1 MKQNNKW
8 NELTMQQR
16 ADLMKLYVANGYT
29 NLDSIRKH
37 YNTFNEGGPA
47 ETQTEEKSGWQ
58 KAKEVAYD
66 VLEFVDPTG
75 VSSYATS
82 EGDLRQAIEGYKKG
96 TASLGDI
103 GIEAVGAL
111 PLIGKLG
118 KGIKLAKGVDKLNYF
133 VKAVDRANKVAK
145 RIDTF
150 QEAIPGVRKVATAV
164 QGKTGAI
171 TNHLANLI
179 DLSTD
184 SRRYINYGIDAF
196 NNLNTGKDI
205 VDIFKPN
212 PYNYPIS
219 RSNYVEKQPIL
230 VRSENINIP
239 NLRQGQIDTIN
250 TVYNHFIDRGLS
262 PRNAAAIMGSIMQES
277 SFNPYVIQGNG
288 DNAKGLFQMHG
299 ERLKDYQKYLEE
311 NNLKDDMIPQLNYM
325 VDLING
331 KRGDYYIEGLNSLNS
346 RIDAL
351 QSKSKRTRYE
361 DRELNEKLAYREK
374 IYGERIKNNTLYPIA
389 DLTNALSNKD
399 YDLNYITDLF
409 TNTIE
414 RPGKP
419 HYENRRAYAK
429 AFLEHFYGIP
439 ENEANKYDD
448 GGPIDNDLYYSN
460 IDPVEVTTAK
470 RKVNIPEDPLSKEGR
485 KQAQFYLNRIK
496 SGDMTFEGVPESYKK
511 VVNNYITGDKLV
523 YKGRE
528 NSQYKGLNQMMQ
540 NLILGGPA
548 GLVLDTA
555 FKGIGSIYNGYN
567 VFDPE
572 HPGLF
577 TKEYSDKHP
586 YLTTAVNMAAA
597 LPFGAW
603 DTYMASNMDDFN
615 DLSSVN
621 RRSPGGNRPTKKQA
635 RQQINNLENSME
647 DLKAE
652 EKHVQSDGFVRML
665 KDQIAMRDYGMSY
678 SQLSDHIRKYIDS
691 MHKTMQKV
699 RTRYSIQSMPVMHT
713 YKRENLPIYK
723 VLANHEGVTDQP
735 KNVYALLG
743 TSYIKDDIGN
753 LQVYK
758 DSNGITHVSSNGMSE
773 AIPTG
778 LTVTDLESGITIPNT
793 LLTRAGKNTS
803 SGIVTKKGKNYK
815 FIPDNITEYPN
826 NNYVNLPQKALDNI
840 SSRKAE
846 TINAIDRGEGLL
858 PEGSFKVYGSS
869 ELSSKNYLPHL
880 SDDVDLIM
888 TVDQAN
894 KLKAIHN
901 TGTRMAPDGFKLFTG
916 NKKLDGSKGI
926 DITYIDKD
934 PNTGLAKG
942 EIARQLFYKEFPE
955 EYWEQARKEA
965 LGLGEFQI
973 TKTPDELLE
982 AFDSTV
988 DTMLD
993 VFTGKNEKFKTRVP
1007 VLMEQAD
1014 VKDLQSTLSR
1024 KGRMFFGERYKPIMR
1039 NLDSET
1045 PLVNTSNVEDNLA
1058 ALEAMG
1064 YTGVNLNKLASD
1076 PQRMQLVM
1084 EDFYQTMT
1092 GLGRGVSDVKGDD
1105 VFNSLSQHRQG
1116 GGNARGAGLNNVLLG
1131 NSGYGDTYGLNQIDL
1146 SSYMKGKSASQVV
1159 NFFNTLTDL
1168 NTKLP
1173 KTIIDKINSVLPE
1186 KLKISDNATTG
1197 EFNFT
1202 MSRVYEQSK
1211 EIFDAVQEAISKQKD
1226 FPIPYVGTE
1235 NINKHDSFIGSIIP
1249 LDRKDKLN
1257 VFIQN
1262 SKTAYNSK
1270 DLDDLY
1276 LRASRNRTT
1285 EGLASTRI
1293 THSSIDKA
1301 TIWRTKNK
1309 LRGEELRRNE
1319 YVDYLDRKTSKAED
1333 LLMEKVDTENNKEYN
1348 IRKEVSDIITD
1359 KRRALHSKYKNLK
1372 TKKEYL
1378 EEYVIDKE
1386 YLESSITEP
1395 LKVIMGLIASTG
1407 GGGLLMKSL
1416 LEDKIKPSSQ
1426 YLEWERKQKERE
1438 SLNTKYQED
1447 NKKKYYK

>member
-1 MKQNNKW
+1 
-8 NELTMQQR
+8 
-16 ADLMKLYVANGYT
+16 
-29 NLDSIRKH
+29 
-37 YNTFNEGGPA
+37 
-47 ETQTEEKSGWQ
+47 
-58 KAKEVAYD
+58 
-66 VLEFVDPTG
+66 
-75 VSSYATS
+75 
-82 EGDLRQAIEGYKKG
+82 
-96 TASLGDI
+96 
-103 GIEAVGAL
+103 
-111 PLIGKLG
+111 
-118 KGIKLAKGVDKLNYF
+118 
-133 VKAVDRANKVAK
+133 
-145 RIDTF
+145 
-150 QEAIPGVRKVATAV
+150 
-164 QGKTGAI
+164 
-171 TNHLANLI
+171 
-179 DLSTD
+179 
-184 SRRYINYGIDAF
+184 
-196 NNLNTGKDI
+196 
-205 VDIFKPN
+205 
-212 PYNYPIS
+212 
-219 RSNYVEKQPIL
+219 
-230 VRSENINIP
+230 
-239 NLRQGQIDTIN
+239 
-250 TVYNHFIDRGLS
+250 
-262 PRNAAAIMGSIMQES
+262 
-277 SFNPYVIQGNG
+277 
-288 DNAKGLFQMHG
+288 
-299 ERLKDYQKYLEE
+299 
-311 NNLKDDMIPQLNYM
+311 
-325 VDLING
+325 
-331 KRGDYYIEGLNSLNS
+331 
-346 RIDAL
+346 
-351 QSKSKRTRYE
+351 
-361 DRELNEKLAYREK
+361 
-374 IYGERIKNNTLYPIA
+374 
-389 DLTNALSNKD
+389 
-399 YDLNYITDLF
+399 
-409 TNTIE
+409 
-414 RPGKP
+414 
-419 HYENRRAYAK
+419 
-429 AFLEHFYGIP
+429 
-439 ENEANKYDD
+439 
-448 GGPIDNDLYYSN
+448 
-460 IDPVEVTTAK
+460 
-470 RKVNIPEDPLSKEGR
+470 
-485 KQAQFYLNRIK
+485 
-496 SGDMTFEGVPESYKK
+496 MTFEGVPESYKK

-523 YKGRE
+523 HKSRE

-540 NLILGGPA
+540 NLILGGPI

-603 DTYMASNMDDFN
+603 DTYMASNIDDFN

-652 EKHVQSDGFVRML
+652 EKHVHSEGYEMML
-665 KDQIAMRDYGMSY
+665 KNQLAMRDYGMSY
-678 SQLSDHIRKYIDS
+678 SALSDHIRKYIDS
-691 MHKTMQKV
+691 MYKTMQKV
-699 RTRYSIQSMPVMHT
+699 RTRYGIQSMPVMHT

-723 VLANHEGVTDQP
+723 VLANHESVTDQP
-735 KNVYALLG
+735 KSVYALLG

-758 DSNGITHVSSNGMSE
+758 DSNGVIHVSNNGMSE
-773 AIPTG
+773 NIPAG
-778 LTVTDLESGITIPNT
+778 LTTTDLESGITIPNT
-793 LLTRAGKNTS
+793 LLTRAGKNNK
-803 SGIVTKKGKNYK
+803 SGTITKTGKNYK

-826 NNYVNLPQKALDNI
+826 NDYVNLPQKALDNI

-846 TINAIDRGEGLL
+846 TISAIDRGEGLL
-858 PEGSFKVYGSS
+858 PEGTFKVYGSS
-869 ELSSKNYLPHL
+869 ELSGKNYLPHL

-894 KLKAIHN
+894 KLKASHN

-942 EIARQLFYKEFPE
+942 DIARQLFYKEFPE

-965 LGLGEFQI
+965 LGIGEFQI
-973 TKTPDELLE
+973 TKTPDELL
-982 AFDSTV
+982 ASFDPTV

-1014 VKDLQSTLSR
+1014 IKDLQNTLSR
-1024 KGRMFFGERYKPIMR
+1024 KGRMFFGDRYKPIMR

-1105 VFNSLSQHRQG
+1105 IFNSLSQHKQG

-1131 NSGYGDTYGLNQIDL
+1131 NSGYGDMYGLNQIDL
-1146 SSYMKGKSASQVV
+1146 SLYMKGKSASQAV

-1235 NINKHDSFIGSIIP
+1235 NISKYDSFIGSIIP
-1249 LDRKDKLN
+1249 LDRKDRLN

-1276 LRASRNRTT
+1276 LSSSRKRTV
-1285 EGLASTRI
+1285 EGVASTRVPQDN
-1293 THSSIDKA
+1293 SIDKA

-1319 YVDYLDRKTSKAED
+1319 YVDYLNRKTSKAED
-1333 LLMEKVDTENNKEYN
+1333 LLMERVDIEKSKEWNINN
-1348 IRKEVSDIITD
+1348 EVSDIIRD
-1359 KRRALHSKYKNLK
+1359 KRRTLHYKYKNLK
-1372 TKKEYL
+1372 TKKKYL
-1378 EEYVIDKE
+1378 EEYLIGKE
-1386 YLESSITEP
+1386 HLESSIIEP
-1395 LKVIMGLIASTG
+1395 LKVIMGLIASAG
-1407 GGGLLMKSL
+1407 GGALLAKNL
-1416 LEDKIKPSSQ
+1416 LYDKIKPSSQ

-1438 SLNTKYQED
+1438 DLNTKYQED